1 MEVSNSQNEFTISL
15 CGSNNPTIECSKNN
29 YTSVDLDPSKYE
41 CTPRMLLEPREKWFI
56 NTSKVF
62 IPNDVIGLLQL
73 GEGFCLP
80 SENKAFIY

>member
-1 MEVSNSQNEFTISL
+1 
-15 CGSNNPTIECSKNN
+15 
-29 YTSVDLDPSKYE
+29 
-41 CTPRMLLEPREKWFI
+41 MLLEPREKWFI